1 MRARNMAIAIDHD
14 AVCALIREA
23 AAQDILPLWRNLE
36 DHQIEEKRRN
46 DVVTDADRHCEKR
59 LSDALSALL
68 PGSLVVGEEAVHADP
83 GVLAALD
90 SVRPVWVID
99 PLDGTN
105 NFASGSGPF
114 AVMVCLLLRG
124 ETLGAWIYDP
134 RADSMLTAEKCAGA
148 SLDGVPLQ
156 LTTFTQGTSAI
167 SGALSTRYLPDEL
180 TPGALSGAQRLGETR
195 ASGCAGYDYRALA
208 TGQYQFA
215 FYYRTLV
222 WDHAPGVLIVT
233 EAGGTAARLDGG
245 LYRPATATTGLLC
258 ACDTQTW
265 TTVRDLVAP
274 SYRPHATQPTK
285 AKGPDHGH

>member
-1 MRARNMAIAIDHD
+1 MAIAIDHD
-14 AVCALIREA
+14 GVCALIRDA

-46 DVVTDADRHCEKR
+46 DVVTDADRHCEQR
-59 LSDALSALL
+59 LSQALAALL

-83 GVLAALD
+83 GVMAALD

-114 AVMVCLLLRG
+114 AVMVCLMAHG

-134 RADSMLTAEKCAGA
+134 RADSMLMAEKGAGA
-148 SLDGVPLQ
+148 LLDDEPLQ
-156 LTTFTQGTSAI
+156 LATFSQGTSTI

-180 TPGALSGAQRLGETR
+180 TPDALAGARKLGETCV
-195 ASGCAGYDYRALA
+195 SGCAGYDYRALA
-208 TGQYQFA
+208 TGHYQFA
-215 FYYRTLV
+215 FYYRTLI

-233 EAGGTAARLDGG
+233 EAGGTAARLDGAP
-245 LYRPATATTGLLC
+245 YRPATATTGLLC
-258 ACDTQTW
+258 TCDIHTW
-265 TTVRDLVAP
+265 GTVRDLVAP
-274 SYRPHATQPTK
+274 TYQPRSAQTTK
-285 AKGPDHGH
+285 ATGPDHGH